1 MPNHWG
7 NNLNFSN
14 KPFWG
19 FLDFLQLYQPRF
31 IFFAMEQF
39 CFSLTIKRRDIKEN
53 SFCIWNGNLFYLW
66 LSWVG
71 IWKSWDLTQA
81 IFDLCVCIHA
91 FVFMPMHFCKCIC
104 LFKAGE
110 IWDKLKLHDSLNLE
124 LDQTAWCKL
133 YAIVVYKEMETS
145 IITPIQNIQ
154 HNSSLCHSLVDCPLV
169 ATLASSCCPPS
180 GLPPWCPHLN
190 TLHSQPLLEFWCRLD
205 FGAYISTPGIFAGK
219 IIIII
224 FCVFVW
230 NFMLR
235 QANFSF

>member
-1 MPNHWG
+1 MEW
-7 NNLNFSN
+7 
-14 KPFWG
+14 KKI
-19 FLDFLQLYQPRF
+19 F
-31 IFFAMEQF
+31 I
-39 CFSLTIKRRDIKEN
+39 S
-53 SFCIWNGNLFYLW
+53 G
-66 LSWVG
+66 WVG
-71 IWKSWDLTQA
+71 LAFERAEIWHKLYL
-81 IFDLCVCIHA
+81 ICV
-91 FVFMPMHFCKCIC
+91 FVFMQIHLCKCIC
-104 LFKAGE
+104 LFEPGE
-110 IWDKLKLHDSLNLE
+110 IRWDMRVKLHDSLNLE

-169 ATLASSCCPPS
+169 ATLASSCCPRCPPG

-224 FCVFVW
+224 FCVC
-230 NFMLR
+230 
-235 QANFSF
+235 